1 MSERKKYTH
10 VYEIVIR
17 TTPQKLWQALTDG
30 GMSQQYYFGTRIQST
45 FKVGAPYT
53 YQYPDG
59 GMMMNGNV
67 LGSTGAAMID
77 GKVLVSD
84 PPKKLV
90 TTFRPLWAYPDGN
103 APLSTVTFEIEPQG
117 DVCKLSLTHEDLE
130 ADSPLTK
137 GMVSGWAQILSGLKT
152 LLETG
157 EPMMTA

>member
-1 MSERKKYTH
+1 MSKKHTH

-17 TTPQKLWQALTDG
+17 TTPEKLWEALTDG
-30 GMSQQYYFGTRIQST
+30 SMTQQYYFGTRIAST
-45 FKVGAPYT
+45 WKVGAPYS
-53 YQYPDG
+53 YQYPEG
-59 GMMMNGNV
+59 GTTVNGGA

-77 GKVLVSD
+77 GEVKVYD

-117 DVCKLSLTHEDLE
+117 TVCKLSLTHEGLE
-130 ADSPLTK
+130 VDSPLTQ
-137 GMVSGWAQILSGLKT
+137 GMIGGWAQIFSGLKT

-157 EPMMTA
+157 EPMMMAV